1 MTTDSTGYRCALE
14 VMESTEEHTKSAY
27 YHLSILLTLNK
38 ASHRLHYFI
47 EIARRYGWY
56 AKVTSSSTNG

>member
-47 EIARRYGWY
+47 EIARRYGW
-56 AKVTSSSTNG
+56 